1 MASTSPDPRSPALL
15 VPVLGAILIAVIAL
29 AAGAPPA
36 AAAHAADL
44 AAAPPFSVPASDL
57 LAAAAKAPPEDS
69 GIEVLLTDAR
79 FTFDEAGR
87 KTYRRHWI
95 YRVVDAAGAER
106 WNQVQAYWSPWHQDR
121 PTLRARVVTADGME
135 HRLDPSTL
143 SEVSPGAGQDDVYQ
157 DRRTLTGPLPSV
169 APGAVVEELEE
180 VADRSPLFADG
191 TSRIQPLSLGVPV
204 RRSVVVVVAPDSLPL
219 RYVTSGV
226 ADDAAVLE
234 RSGGE
239 IRLRV
244 EARDLPADTPPPP
257 GLPPEVPRSAYVA
270 FSTGA
275 SWSALAR
282 SYSAIVD
289 RQIADADLGS
299 FAPPVDES
307 ASQWEA
313 MEKITATLHR
323 EVRYTG
329 VELGEAAL
337 VPRSPAEVL
346 ARGYGD
352 CKDKATLLV
361 ALLRRAGVPAYVALL
376 RVGSRGDVEAKLP
389 GMGSFDHAI
398 VFVPGT
404 PALWID
410 ATDPYSP
417 LGELP
422 PDDQGRLALVA
433 SPNTR
438 SLVRTPVADA
448 SVNHMEVSREVHLAE
463 RGPAPTVETD
473 LFWGAEGRNLRSVWA
488 VAADQVTAQ
497 VATKNQKLEVG
508 NAGNLD
514 QPFRMVI
521 EVPEPDWAATTLA
534 DAAVGIS
541 RSGVLE
547 QLPPEL
553 TDADGEARKQPYL
566 LARPHAVVE
575 RFHIVPPPGFALTEL
590 PADEDRDLGPA
601 HYTARFKL
609 DGETIWATLTFT
621 LDRRRLTPEEFNAL
635 REAAVALAGEK
646 AILIHYDQVGF
657 ADLQAGRV
665 AEALAEYRK
674 LADLHPKE
682 ALHQV
687 QLANALIAGGL
698 GAEARAAAR
707 RATELEPGSALAFH
721 TLGVILS
728 SDPVGRRF
736 ASGFDRDGARAAL
749 EKAVA
754 LDPDDRDAH
763 VQLALVLEHDADGKR
778 YSPDADLDGA
788 IEEYEKVQDR
798 LAGTAFEDN
807 LYFAL
812 FRARRFD
819 ELADQLADH
828 ADSSN
833 RRQLL
838 TAAEAMTVGPETA
851 IQRAERRA
859 AGNPVQRQQNLF
871 QAGQQLFT
879 LRIYPQA
886 AALVRAAARSSS
898 NAAEL
903 LKLAETLGR
912 ARRHED
918 LKPTADTPEGVVR
931 AMIVWFGDDTTL
943 PPDLLAPAVRKSYG
957 EEDPGTGAGGDLA
970 REAFRAGIESSSQ
983 EISADVALDLALALP
998 WDRSGDDATGFRI
1011 RLAPPSPQ
1019 SPSGLY
1025 AFAVK
1030 ADGAYRFVALSPD
1043 VTDLGLE
1050 VLDLLDRGEPEAA
1063 RRWLDWIAEL
1073 VPSSGSNDDPLEEQ
1087 PFHLLWSRG
1096 QQAPAE
1102 RMRLAA
1108 EALRAE
1114 RDPSDDSLKGLDAAL
1129 RSGRLTADER
1139 TGVLLAL
1146 ARGYLNA
1153 DRGKDALPLIKS
1165 LVASAPASDTGLVLE
1180 ALALSRLG
1188 RWDDIVKLAQTRP
1201 ESTPARRLEADAL
1214 LQLGD
1219 LDGALAVYRDL
1230 EESGR
1235 AEQGDYNQLAWFAL
1249 AEGQADE
1256 RTLGWAQR
1264 AAELGGYKSYASMH
1278 TLASAYADL
1287 GRPADAY
1294 RVILQTIELRPGHV
1308 PDGPDWYVFGRLAE
1322 LYGLP
1327 DAARRYYGKIDKPE
1341 DDDRS
1346 AVSTWAFA
1354 QRRLKALGAGA
1365 AKGERKGR
1373 SRHR

>member
-1 MASTSPDPRSPALL
+1 M
-15 VPVLGAILIAVIAL
+15 
-29 AAGAPPA
+29 
-36 AAAHAADL
+36 
-44 AAAPPFSVPASDL
+44 
-57 LAAAAKAPPEDS
+57 
-69 GIEVLLTDAR
+69 LLTDER

-87 KTYRRHWI
+87 RTFRRHWI
-95 YRVVDAAGAER
+95 YRVVDAAGAEG
-106 WNQVQAYWSPWHQDR
+106 WNQVLAGWSPWHQGR
-121 PTLRARVVTADGME
+121 PTVRARVVTADGAE
-135 HRLDPSTL
+135 HRLDPATL
-143 SEVSPGAGQDDVYQ
+143 SEVSPKSGLDDVFQ
-157 DRRTLTGPLPSV
+157 DRRVLTGPLPSV

-180 VADRSPLFADG
+180 VVDRSPLFAAG
-191 TSRIQPLSLGVPV
+191 TSRIQALSLGVPV
-204 RRSVVVVVAPDSLPL
+204 RRAVVTVEAPAAVPL
-219 RYVTSGV
+219 RYTTSGV
-226 ADDAAVLE
+226 PDDAAVLE
-234 RSGGE
+234 RSGGRV
-239 IRLRV
+239 RLRV
-244 EARDLPADTPPPP
+244 EARDLPADASPPP
-257 GLPPEVPRSAYVA
+257 GLPPEIPRSAYVA

-282 SYSAIVD
+282 SYSATVD

-313 MEKITATLHR
+313 MEEVTATLHR
-323 EVRYTG
+323 QVRYTG

-376 RVGSRGDVEAKLP
+376 RVGSSDDVEQSLP

-448 SVNHMEVSREVHLAE
+448 SVNHMEVSREIHLAE
-463 RGPAPTVETD
+463 RGPAPTSETD
-473 LFWGAEGRNLRSVWA
+473 LFWGAEARELRSVWA
-488 VAADQVTAQ
+488 VASDQITANM
-497 VATKNQKLEVG
+497 AAKDQKLEIA
-508 NAGNLD
+508 NADDLD
-514 QPFRMVI
+514 QPFRMVT
-521 EVPEPDWAATTLA
+521 EVAKPDWAATTLA

-553 TDADGEARKQPYL
+553 TDADGEARELPYL
-566 LARPHAVVE
+566 VARPHAVVE
-575 RFHIVPPPGFALTEL
+575 HFHVVPPPGFALTEL
-590 PADEDRDLGPA
+590 PADEDRDLGPG
-601 HYTARFKL
+601 HYTARFER
-609 DGETIWATLTFT
+609 DGEEVRVTLGFT
-621 LDRRRLTPEEFNAL
+621 LDRRRLTPEEFDAL
-635 REAAVALAGEK
+635 RKGAVELSGEK
-646 AILIHYDQVGF
+646 AILIRYDQVGF

-687 QLANALIAGGL
+687 QLANALLTGGL
-698 GAEARAAAR
+698 GTEARDAAR
-707 RATELEPGSALAFH
+707 RATELEPDSALAFH

-736 ASGFDRDGARAAL
+736 ASGFDRQGARKAL
-749 EKAVA
+749 EKAVT
-754 LDPDDRDAH
+754 LDPDDRDAR

-778 YSPDADLDGA
+778 YAADADLDGA

-798 LAGTAFEDN
+798 LVGTAFEDN

-812 FRARRFD
+812 LRARRFD
-819 ELADQLADH
+819 ELAKRLADH

-859 AGNPVQRQQNLF
+859 AGSASQRQENLF

-879 LRIYPQA
+879 LRLYPQA
-886 AALVRAAARSSS
+886 AALVRAAARSSA

-912 ARRHED
+912 ARRHEE
-918 LKPTADTPEGVVR
+918 LKPTPDTPEGVVR
-931 AMIVWFGDDTTL
+931 AMIVWFGGDDPL
-943 PPDLLAPAVRKSYG
+943 PTDLIAPSVRERYELEGPDRDDEGKA
-957 EEDPGTGAGGDLA
+957 A
-970 REAFRAGIESSSQ
+970 REAFRTGIESSS
-983 EISADVALDLALALP
+983 EGISADVALDLALAVP
-998 WDRSGDDATGFRI
+998 WDRSGDDATGYRI
-1011 RLAPPSPQ
+1011 RLAPPSPHA
-1019 SPSGLY
+1019 PGGLY
-1025 AFAVK
+1025 GFAVK
-1030 ADGAYRFVALSPD
+1030 SGGAYRFVALSPG
-1043 VTDLGLE
+1043 VTELGLE
-1050 VLDLLDRGEPEAA
+1050 VLDLLGRNRPDAA
-1063 RRWLDWIAEL
+1063 RQWLDWVSEEL
-1073 VPSSGSNDDPLEEQ
+1073 PTGGAKDDPLAKAG
-1087 PFHLLWSRG
+1087 FRFLWSRG
-1096 QQAPAE
+1096 QEADPA

-1108 EALRAE
+1108 QALLAE
-1114 RDPSDDSLKGLDAAL
+1114 SEHSEDSFRPLAATL
-1129 RSGRLTADER
+1129 HSGDLTSDER

-1146 ARGYLNA
+1146 ARGYLQA
-1153 DRGKDALPLIKS
+1153 ERGKDALPLTES
-1165 LVASAPASDTGLVLE
+1165 LAASAPASDTALRLE
-1180 ALALSRLG
+1180 AAALSRLE
-1188 RWDDIVKLAQTRP
+1188 RWNDLVALARTRP
-1201 ESTPARRLEADAL
+1201 ESTAARRLEAEAL
-1214 LQLGD
+1214 VEKGD

-1249 AEGQADE
+1249 AEGQDDE

-1264 AAELGGYKSYASMH
+1264 AAELGGYKGYASMH

-1327 DAARRYYGKIDKPE
+1327 DAARRYYEKIEKPDDE
-1341 DDDRS
+1341 DRA

-1354 QRRLKALGAGA
+1354 QRQLKALGSAP
-1365 AKGERKGR
+1365 AKRAKRAR
-1373 SRHR
+1373 SRRR